1 MFDMFSYCYMDFLG
15 LNKDFKP
22 EYNNAKYI
30 LGEHYNRFPKNLY
43 GPFSWDMYNC
53 EKFLRKYFRNV

>member
-1 MFDMFSYCYMDFLG
+1 MDFLG

-22 EYNNAKYI
+22 EYIHAKYI